1 MQVGDV
7 VTTRE
12 CELLVERVAGSQE
25 LRRAARLREFLVY
38 VCQQTLEQKVPTI
51 HEQEI
56 GMAVFGRPESYD
68 TNIDNIVRVN
78 ATALRK
84 RLEHYFAEEGAQ
96 EEIVIE
102 IPRGSYMPVFR
113 RRPGAVTERI
123 DEPQGTLPEMATG
136 EVEAQM
142 APVTTSLP
150 VTSAAR
156 SYVRVWQMCAALLAV
171 ACGVLM
177 WQNRL
182 LDRQVERWT
191 ADPGLKTFWG
201 EFFGQGRQTDVL
213 VADTSFAL
221 AEDFLQRTIPLNDYV
236 NYNYKQTVK
245 DPALSDDHRKD
256 LGMVLE
262 RNNGSIGDFEV
273 AQQILALDRDPQKV
287 QLKFARDFTTDE
299 AKANNLVLIGS
310 TESNPWVNLFA
321 DRLNFALQYDPTEQ
335 RAYVTNRAPQAGE
348 AAEYATPKN
357 GKPAAT
363 GYGVIAYVPNVNGK
377 GKALILEGTD
387 SQATGAAGEFVTNED
402 AMAAFESKFPRGQVP
417 SFEILLR
424 TTQLSGTPLRAEIA
438 AYRIYPV
445 KATAAK

>member
-1 MQVGDV
+1 M

-25 LRRAARLREFLVY
+25 LRRASRLREFLVY
-38 VCQQTLEQKVPTI
+38 VCQQTLEQKVATI

-56 GMAVFGRPESYD
+56 GVAVFGRPESYD

-84 RLEHYFAEEGAQ
+84 RLEHYFGDEGAQ

-113 RRPGAVTERI
+113 RRPGTVTERSV
-123 DEPQGTLPEMATG
+123 EPQVRLPELST
-136 EVEAQM
+136 VEMEAET
-142 APVTTSLP
+142 APVVTSLP
-150 VTSAAR
+150 AKSAAR
-156 SYVRVWQMCAALLAV
+156 SYLRVWQTVAALLLIT
-171 ACGVLM
+171 CGVLM

-191 ADPGLKTFWG
+191 AEPALKTFWG
-201 EFFGQGRQTDVL
+201 EFFGQGRQTDVM

-245 DPALSDDHRKD
+245 DPALSEDHRKD

-262 RNNGSIGDFEV
+262 RNNGSIGDFQV
-273 AQQILALDRDPQKV
+273 AQQILALDRDPQRV

-321 DRLNFALQYDPTEQ
+321 DKLNFALQYDPTEQ
-335 RAYVTNRAPQAGE
+335 RAYVTNHAPAAGE
-348 AAEYATPKN
+348 QAEYSTPRN
-357 GKPAAT
+357 GKPATT

-402 AMAAFESKFPRGQVP
+402 SMASFESKFPPGQVP

-438 AYRIYPV
+438 AYRIY
-445 KATAAK
+445 KAK